1 VKIRHLRQKVVLAT
15 TFVILA
21 IYIFIHIWIAR
32 GNHSFVFPKI
42 NEDATY
48 FYTDKLPSFGIDFDK
63 LTLNS
68 KFGNV
73 EACTMPSRSSNNV
86 WILHLHSTNTLFYS
100 DKNIWRYRI
109 WNNLGVHIFTL
120 NYITEENDK
129 PTSSPEK
136 MYQSAELALQFL
148 EEKMEIPEDRILV
161 YGEGLGAYPA
171 VLLSKRNPK
180 LGGLILEN
188 GITNLHDYLQDL
200 FPIIAIRYL
209 FKEEFPVI
217 ENLRK
222 TEVPTLFIASEKD
235 ETFPHR
241 HTKLL
246 YEASPAIIKRI
257 VMLKKNIQKIK
268 NKDAKTYQKALSD
281 FLKELK
287 LRVI

>member
-1 VKIRHLRQKVVLAT
+1 MQIRHLRQKVVLIT
-15 TFVILA
+15 TFLILA
-21 IYIFIHIWIAR
+21 IYIFIHIWIVQ
-32 GNHSFVFPKI
+32 GNHSFVFPKL

-48 FYTDKLPSFGIDFDK
+48 FYADKLPNFRIDFEK

-68 KFGNV
+68 EFGNI

-100 DKNIWRYRI
+100 DKNLWRYRI

-120 NYITEENDK
+120 NYITNNK
-129 PTSSPEK
+129 QTSSPEK
-136 MYQSAELALQFL
+136 MYQSAKAAFRFL
-148 EEKMEIPEDRILV
+148 KEKMEVPEDRILV
-161 YGEGLGAYPA
+161 YGEGLGVYPA
-171 VLLSKRNPK
+171 VLLSKRSPK

-200 FPIIAIRYL
+200 YPIIGIRYL
-209 FKEEFPVI
+209 FREEFPVI
-217 ENLRK
+217 ENIRK
-222 TEVPTLFIASEKD
+222 VEVPTLFIASEKD

-241 HTKLL
+241 HSKLL
-246 YEASPAIIKRI
+246 YETSPAILKKLLI
-257 VMLKKNIQKIK
+257 LKKNIQEIK

>member
-86 WILHLHSTNTLFYS
+86 WILHLHGTNTLFYS
-100 DKNIWRYRI
+100 EKNYWRYRI
-109 WNNLGVHIFTL
+109 WNTLGLHILTL
-120 NYITEENDK
+120 NYLTNEEGSQ
-129 PTSSPEK
+129 TSSAEK
-136 MYQSAELALQFL
+136 MYQSANVAFRFL
-148 EEKMEIPEDRILV
+148 EEKMEIPEERIVV
-161 YGEGLGAYPA
+161 YGEGLGVYPA
-171 VLLSKRNPK
+171 VLLSKYNQK

-200 FPIIAIRYL
+200 LPIIAIRYL

-246 YEASPAIIKRI
+246 YEASPAIVKRI
-257 VMLKKNIQKIK
+257 VILKKNIQKIK

-281 FLKELK
+281 FLRELK